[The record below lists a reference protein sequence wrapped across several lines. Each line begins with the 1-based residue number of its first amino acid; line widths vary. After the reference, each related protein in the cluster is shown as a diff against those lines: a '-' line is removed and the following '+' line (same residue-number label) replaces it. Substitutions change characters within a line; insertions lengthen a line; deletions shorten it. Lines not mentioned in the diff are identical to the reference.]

1 MQPTLEHQRQAAPKQ
16 SSGAALCALARASV
30 PVPKAMRQHNY
41 GLVADVVAKRVATT
55 PAACLDLGLPLATL
69 ILAPPCV

>member
-1 MQPTLEHQRQAAPKQ
+1 
-16 SSGAALCALARASV
+16 
-30 PVPKAMRQHNY
+30 MRQHNY